1 MHKAMRQAAT
11 ASAQPYGLGSSQPTR
26 ATKLG
31 NNARKNSMAHKW
43 ASMVRPS
50 SLRVGDGQGDCCVRL
65 RALLWYAIRRRRGS
79 QRAFAPRLGQ
89 AAPAEGVLAGCCP
102 HAVLGHMLVVTP
114 KKLWR
119 DRKLRHEWQA
129 QGAQVKT

>member
-1 MHKAMRQAAT
+1 MKTPLTILMLGACSFFLFRSKTMHKAMRQAAT
-11 ASAQPYGLGSSQPTR
+11 ASAQPYGLGNSQPTR

-50 SLRVGDGQGDCCVRL
+50 SLRVGDGQGDCCARP

-79 QRAFAPRLGQ
+79 QRAFAPRLGG
-89 AAPAEGVLAGCCP
+89 AMLAF
-102 HAVLGHMLVVTP
+102 TP
-114 KKLWR
+114 EKLWR
-119 DRKLRHEWQA
+119 DH
-129 QGAQVKT
+129 